1 MESQQRLTTL
11 IKHSTALSH
20 LTPYI
25 AVNASSAHS
34 AASRVST
41 ILSLSKS
48 KNRSWSQR
56 CVNPARTTRAM
67 LRKISVSEPA
77 KVPWLRELDDV
88 SLDGGGSSTTHDTPS
103 APFMSSPTLR
113 EWLADPMVLT
123 IKKSQTTSLLG

>member
-56 CVNPARTTRAM
+56 CVNPVSTTRAS

-77 KVPWLRELDDV
+77 KVPWLRKLDDV
-88 SLDGGGSSTTHDTPS
+88 SVDDGVSSTTPIRRLLPS
-103 APFMSSPTLR
+103 CRHQTSANSP
-113 EWLADPMVLT
+113 
-123 IKKSQTTSLLG
+123 